1 MKNSLTAIGTFL
13 GIVLVWTLVVT
24 LPVQLLWNWLV
35 PQIFGLPKIGF
46 WQTVGLIL
54 LVNLLFRSD
63 NKRAQK

>member
-1 MKNSLTAIGTFL
+1 MKKSLTAIGAFL

-35 PQIFGLPKIGF
+35 PEIFGLPKIGF

-63 NKRAQK
+63 NRRAEK